1 MLELECNKNGDGEI
15 FQAWVEDY
23 GTATP
28 LSHYKKKV
36 KADVASCYIKSVH
49 DKRFRI
55 CVNVDDTSQS
65 LCCDLSIDG
74 QCVSSYFMG
83 KWTDNRLDTEL
94 AFETIDGGP
103 GQAIPLK
110 FGKTQ
115 TSGMNR

>member
-1 MLELECNKNGDGEI
+1 
-15 FQAWVEDY
+15 
-23 GTATP
+23 
-28 LSHYKKKV
+28 
-36 KADVASCYIKSVH
+36 
-49 DKRFRI
+49 
-55 CVNVDDTSQS
+55 
-65 LCCDLSIDG
+65 
-74 QCVSSYFMG
+74 MG